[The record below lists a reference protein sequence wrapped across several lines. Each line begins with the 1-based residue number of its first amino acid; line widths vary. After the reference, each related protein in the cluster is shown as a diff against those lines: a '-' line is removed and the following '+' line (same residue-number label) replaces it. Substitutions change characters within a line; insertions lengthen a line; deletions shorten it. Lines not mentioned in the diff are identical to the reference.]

1 MFQPQWLVT
10 AAGTTTEPALV
21 VTVQSN
27 TGQGDISETWSP
39 EFFCGR
45 LDGTGGMRDKYKH
58 FQEQDR
64 LGQDSILHKPNNKG
78 PFTPVLS
85 VVVATKE
92 RLRMHAKLMLL
103 RHFVN
108 CNRLVTSKAWSE
120 LRSRFAVFQFER
132 ARAAEEC
139 FHMCKVRLLH
149 VQVTDTHLSCMFVVN
164 LCVQ

>member
-27 TGQGDISETWSP
+27 TGQVDISETWSP

-45 LDGTGGMRDKYKH
+45 LDGKGGMRDKYKH

-64 LGQDSILHKPNNKG
+64 LGQDSIQHKPNVGG
-78 PFTPVLS
+78 PYTPVLS
-85 VVVATKE
+85 VVVATKA
-92 RLRMHAKLMLL
+92 RMRMHAKLMLL

-108 CNRLVTSKAWSE
+108 CNRLVLLKTWSE
-120 LRSRFAVFQFER
+120 LRSRFAVFQCER

-149 VQVTDTHLSCMFVVN
+149 VQVTDTPLCCMF
-164 LCVQ
+164 